1 MAGLYS
7 QVNYFRKRG
16 QDPGWMQTDV
26 RREAAEWGS
35 CSVLPWHRSC
45 ALPTRFCWS
54 GTREG
59 DKPYLQLRN
68 LENVQNHHA
77 DGNLLLSIVPYLKPH
92 TGHAAAKAA
101 GSLSQHSAAWGRRGS
116 MQKSWVPASV
126 PQRCGIIAMHW
137 EWSAAS
143 DTGQAGNQNKM
154 LFCFDL
160 NYSS

>member
-45 ALPTRFCWS
+45 ALPEVLLVWDKRGRQTLPAAEKS
-54 GTREG
+54 GKCA
-59 DKPYLQLRN
+59 KPP
-68 LENVQNHHA
+68 A

-92 TGHAAAKAA
+92 TGHTAAKAA
-101 GSLSQHSAAWGRRGS
+101 GSLSQHLLHGAGEWAR
-116 MQKSWVPASV
+116 QKSWVPASV

-143 DTGQAGNQNKM
+143 DTGQAGNRNKM
-154 LFCFDL
+154 LFWFDL